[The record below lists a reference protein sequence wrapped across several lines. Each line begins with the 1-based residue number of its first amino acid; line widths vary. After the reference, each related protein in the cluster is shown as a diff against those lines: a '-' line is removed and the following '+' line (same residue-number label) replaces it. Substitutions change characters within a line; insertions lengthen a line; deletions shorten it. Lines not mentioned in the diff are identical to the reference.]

1 MSGLPVNT
9 FSQAAEYRKRYL
21 ATLALEAQ
29 NDAYNLQA
37 NQVYKQTG
45 QISQLPDTRS
55 TTEKLADFER
65 LRVDLR
71 NGLKTIADNAS
82 IDLAFRELTN
92 DEIVFAVQQ
101 LPAIVADLKPKFA
114 LGVPGPVLVSYIRA
128 LRRKFLET
136 SGVSFSAQ
144 DATAQQILN
153 AIQAGVNM
161 LGANGGPFAIAG
173 GAPPPG
179 PPPGGAPQPP
189 PGPGPGPAPGPAPG
203 ALEDMFQRRR
213 PPPASTLTPEQ
224 EARMADEAEMKQAE
238 ESAKARREEAILK
251 QAEEWLARG
260 TTPYSSL
267 PKNVQDKVNQ
277 IKSSKMSSSTTEQ
290 ASVADVINFKAD
302 DKMKQGAREFGP
314 TSMEQ
319 WDAFP
324 TAGGFKPYPNSEAIA
339 IQYLKWWA
347 GSQDLEIQAAFD
359 TGYEKKNKLSTLKKA
374 LLPGVIEKLSL
385 TAPAGTTESDPFIPP
400 IVAPFIPPIVA
411 PSGVVDFTD
420 GLTPAARTS
429 RRTDYLFDDARTSSG
444 VADVFGE
451 MSGARGEEE
460 SRRISSS
467 SMLLEKIG
475 NPKFSQKELVR
486 DITAFLKE
494 NGKLDELVDISSG
507 EIITPNEIN
516 LNGKTSIKLEPYETN
531 LIELVQQIRGKG
543 IKPKPPSKYKTLPYP
558 TYREQEPEGRYHIL
572 PYPTMG
578 EGVAP
583 KYRTLPVRRPNAPAS
598 RYPVGREILG
608 YGLKLPEKPKKVKTI
623 QLDMSKGL
631 AYESSPTYIP
641 FGKYAINPSKLSSG
655 IFEMK
660 TLKGGGVKKYPI
672 RKLSSSLTKV
682 VNRII
687 SGRGIDDYDFNE
699 MDLEDQH
706 FLYDLTNDAKIN
718 DRIQLPTPKRSKDG
732 EEENRFEILKGQI
745 SAGNDNKDLVKEFKR
760 MLVKFSDD
768 GRIKKAEAREIL
780 LDLTAMGY

>member
-45 QISQLPDTRS
+45 QISQLPDNRT
-55 TTEKLADFER
+55 TTEKLADLER
-65 LRVDLR
+65 IRVDLR
-71 NGLKTIADNAS
+71 SGLKSIADNAS
-82 IDLAFRELTN
+82 IDIVFRELTN
-92 DEIVFAVQQ
+92 DEIVFATQQ

-153 AIQAGVNM
+153 AIQAGVNI

-173 GAPPPG
+173 GAQPPG
-179 PPPGGAPQPP
+179 PPPP
-189 PGPGPGPAPGPAPG
+189 PGPGQPPAPGPGGPPG
-203 ALEDMFQRRR
+203 SLEDMLSRRR
-213 PPPASTLTPEQ
+213 PPASTMTPEQ
-224 EARMADEAEMKQAE
+224 EARMADEAEMRQAE
-238 ESAKARREEAILK
+238 ESAKTKREASIQK
-251 QAEEWLARG
+251 QAEDWLASG

-267 PKNVQDKVNQ
+267 PKNVQDKINQ
-277 IKSSKMSSSTTEQ
+277 IKSSKMGSSTTEQ

-302 DKMKQGAREFGP
+302 EKMKQGAREFGP

-319 WDAFP
+319 WEAFP

-347 GSQDLEIQAAFD
+347 SDQELEVQSEFD
-359 TGYEKKNKLSTLKKA
+359 RGYEKKNKLSTLKKA
-374 LLPGVIEKLSL
+374 LLPGVIEKLSK
-385 TAPAGTTESDPFIPP
+385 TAPSGTTEMDPFVVTPMAGDTRISVPT
-400 IVAPFIPPIVA
+400 APTGRDVF
-411 PSGVVDFTD
+411 VV
-420 GLTPAARTS
+420 TPKGEE
-429 RRTDYLFDDARTSSG
+429 DARTSSG

-460 SRRISSS
+460 FRRISSS
-467 SMLLEKIG
+467 AMLLEKIG
-475 NPKFSQKELVR
+475 NNKFSQKELVR

-494 NGKLDELVDISSG
+494 NGKLDALIDLDTG

-516 LNGKTSIKLEPYETN
+516 LNGKTPIKLEPYETN
-531 LIELVQQIRGKG
+531 LIALVQEIRGRG
-543 IKPKPPSKYKTLPYP
+543 IKPKPPSKYRTLPYP

-583 KYRTLPVRRPNAPAS
+583 RYRTLPIRKPNSPAS
-598 RYPVGREILG
+598 RYPIGREILG
-608 YGLKLPEKPKKVKTI
+608 YGLKLPEKPKRVKTI

-699 MDLEDQH
+699 MDLEDQN
-706 FLYDLTNDAKIN
+706 FLYDLTTDAKIN

-745 SAGNDNKDLVKEFKR
+745 IAGNDNKDLVKEFKR

-768 GRIKKAEAREIL
+768 GRLKKAEAREIL
-780 LDLTAMGY
+780 LDLTAMGH